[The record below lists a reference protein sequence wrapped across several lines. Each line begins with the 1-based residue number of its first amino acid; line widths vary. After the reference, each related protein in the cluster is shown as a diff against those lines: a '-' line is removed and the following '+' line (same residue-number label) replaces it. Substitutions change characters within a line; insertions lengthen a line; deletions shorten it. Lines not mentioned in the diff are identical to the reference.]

1 MIPWVAKAQYLLFTS
16 TYELESQAIDV
27 LKAEFPFPVYS
38 IGPTIPYFELGE
50 NNVSVDYIEW
60 LDCQP
65 KTSVVY
71 ISMGSVLSLPSA
83 QMDELAA
90 GLRDSG
96 VRFLWVA
103 RGETAR
109 LKEACGDMGFVVPWC
124 DQLRVLSHSS
134 IAGFLTHCGWNSIQ
148 EGVFCGVPFLT
159 FPIGNDQPPNSKLI
173 VEDWETGWRLKQD
186 LGVDKLVTREE
197 IARLMQNFMNLE
209 SDPVKEMRR
218 RASEVQQISLRAIAE
233 KGSSETNINSFVT
246 DIYKNVYYFFFFFP
260 CFMSRFDFP
269 FPSFTVTGTMYF
281 ECKEFLFSFHFSS
294 QRVSLYLFWQ
304 FSSATSPPAGRPSIL
319 HSSPP
324 NAFLQWSPF
333 TR

>member
-1 MIPWVAKAQYLLFTS
+1 LYIYIYIYICTQTAKGDERVDYIPGISSTRLVDLPLIDGNNQKLLQRILKMIPWVAKAQYLLFTS

-246 DIYKNVYYFFFFFP
+246 DIYKNV
-260 CFMSRFDFP
+260 
-269 FPSFTVTGTMYF
+269 
-281 ECKEFLFSFHFSS
+281 
-294 QRVSLYLFWQ
+294 
-304 FSSATSPPAGRPSIL
+304 
-319 HSSPP
+319 
-324 NAFLQWSPF
+324 
-333 TR
+333 